1 MTPNGDTKDA
11 TPSVFYDECLEA
23 GVLQAFLPGVGTLL
37 VFERPD
43 LHAEILVFV
52 RRLHVRGEMFFL
64 QAARQGLR
72 VVLPRESRNL
82 QNDRAMGNKRP
93 IRGVSLTGS
102 ARCNNRRRR
111 RISGIYLSGL
121 RRSGRRLWNWL
132 QMWRNLCGLV
142 LVVKIPGGIGCIG
155 SSRVGVGGILHW
167 SYSFLRSNIRF
178 GAEHRLENSHAIIR
192 GSHLGVILVAGHH
205 ANQREEHAR

>member
-1 MTPNGDTKDA
+1 M
-11 TPSVFYDECLEA
+11 PSVFYDECLEA
-23 GVLQAFLPGVGTLL
+23 GVLQAFLRGVGTLL

-52 RRLHVRGEMFFL
+52 RRLHIRGEMFFL

-82 QNDRAMGNKRP
+82 QNDRAIGNQRR
-93 IRGVSLTGS
+93 IRGVSLNGS

-121 RRSGRRLWNWL
+121 RRSRLRLWNWL
-132 QMWRNLCGLV
+132 PILRNLYGLV
-142 LVVKIPGGIGCIG
+142 LFLKI
-155 SSRVGVGGILHW
+155 
-167 SYSFLRSNIRF
+167 
-178 GAEHRLENSHAIIR
+178 
-192 GSHLGVILVAGHH
+192 
-205 ANQREEHAR
+205 